1 MQPRTL
7 FRALA
12 FAEAVTWTLLIAAMV
27 MKYGFGQDALMG
39 PAGGTHGFI
48 FLSYAASTVF
58 VGVNQ
63 KWKFGTIVLGLVTA
77 VIPYATIPFEK
88 SMDKQGKLDGGWR
101 LAPGGDQPS
110 GFVEQVQAFI
120 LRRPVVSVV
129 GVLIAI
135 VGVFSVLLY
144 LGPPVDFS

>member
-27 MKYGFGQDALMG
+27 LKYGFGQEAFMA

-63 KWKFGTIVLGLVTA
+63 KWKAGTILLGLVTEIGRA
-77 VIPYATIPFEK
+77 HV
-88 SMDKQGKLDGGWR
+88 
-101 LAPGGDQPS
+101 
-110 GFVEQVQAFI
+110 
-120 LRRPVVSVV
+120 
-129 GVLIAI
+129 
-135 VGVFSVLLY
+135 
-144 LGPPVDFS
+144 

>member
-27 MKYGFGQDALMG
+27 LKYGFGQEAFMA

-63 KWKFGTIVLGLVTA
+63 KWKAGTILLGLVTA
-77 VIPYATIPFEK
+77 IIPYATIPFEK
-88 SMDKQGKLDGGWR
+88 SMDKKGRLDGGWR
-101 LAPGGDQPS
+101 LAPGGEKPS
-110 GFVEQVQAFI
+110 GFVEQVQAFV
-120 LRRPVVSVV
+120 LRRPVISVV
-129 GVLIAI
+129 GVLIVI
-135 VGVFSVLLY
+135 VAVFSVLLR
-144 LGPPVDFS
+144 LGPPVQFS